1 MLFPRVEESL
11 GQVPGAVQGP
21 GHLAGQEGPLLV
33 TIRRV
38 LVQIQQSH
46 LTMSLQHGLEN
57 ILIGL
62 LIKPHFLLLAE
73 PEPGE
78 RSDCVGL
85 TTGMLV
91 ITYSPQYYT
100 EKLRAREQVTAPC
113 LLGPRTRGNM

>member
-21 GHLAGQEGPLLV
+21 GHWAGQEGPLLV

-62 LIKPHFLLLAE
+62 LIKPHFLLLAD

-78 RSDCVGL
+78 RS
-85 TTGMLV
+85 
-91 ITYSPQYYT
+91 
-100 EKLRAREQVTAPC
+100 E
-113 LLGPRTRGNM
+113 

>member
-11 GQVPGAVQGP
+11 GQV

-62 LIKPHFLLLAE
+62 LIKPRFLLLAE

-78 RSDCVGL
+78 RSDWCWSHDWNVGYNL
-85 TTGMLV
+85 QPTIL
-91 ITYSPQYYT
+91 Q
-100 EKLRAREQVTAPC
+100 
-113 LLGPRTRGNM
+113 

>member
-11 GQVPGAVQGP
+11 GQVQGP

-62 LIKPHFLLLAE
+62 LIKPHFLLLAD

-78 RSDCVGL
+78 RSECWSHDWNVGYNL
-85 TTGMLV
+85 QPTIL
-91 ITYSPQYYT
+91 Q
-100 EKLRAREQVTAPC
+100 
-113 LLGPRTRGNM
+113 